1 MKKSIFIISILVSL
15 FLVTGCVR
23 NADEVNLTEEALTD
37 NTLTNINTEMIN
49 ENPQPNKTIVMK
61 TNKGDITIELFNE
74 TMPITANNFLRLAQ
88 EDFYDGVIFHRV
100 IPEFMIQ
107 GGDPDGLGTGGPG
120 YSIPDE
126 FTDNNKNDKGTLSMA
141 NSGPDTGGS
150 QFFINLVDNNY
161 LDDKHPV
168 FGKVIGGIEV
178 VEAIGNV
185 ETGPNDKPL
194 ENVIIEDIVVN

>member
-1 MKKSIFIISILVSL
+1 
-15 FLVTGCVR
+15 
-23 NADEVNLTEEALTD
+23 
-37 NTLTNINTEMIN
+37 
-49 ENPQPNKTIVMK
+49 
-61 TNKGDITIELFNE
+61 
-74 TMPITANNFLRLAQ
+74 
-88 EDFYDGVIFHRV
+88 
-100 IPEFMIQ
+100 
-107 GGDPDGLGTGGPG
+107 
-120 YSIPDE
+120 
-126 FTDNNKNDKGTLSMA
+126 MA

>member
-23 NADEVNLTEEALTD
+23 NTDEVNVTEEALTD

-126 FTDNNKNDKGTLSMA
+126 FTDNNKNNKGKII
-141 NSGPDTGGS
+141 
-150 QFFINLVDNNY
+150 FFIFLILFY
-161 LDDKHPV
+161 SL
-168 FGKVIGGIEV
+168 
-178 VEAIGNV
+178 
-185 ETGPNDKPL
+185 
-194 ENVIIEDIVVN
+194 